1 MPYVLE
7 GLVTTLNE
15 DASVNLAPMGPIPT
29 LDAEGQIQELIFR
42 PFPESRTYRNLIA
55 HPEGVFHVTDRVL
68 PLAQAISRSFASTSV
83 DWLPTKTIHG
93 RLFPDAC
100 QAYEFRIRNRD
111 ETGQRMVLTAEVV
124 QSHNLRPFL
133 GFNRGAHA
141 VIEAAILASRL
152 HILERNVILH
162 ELDRLK
168 VLIEKT
174 ADAEGR
180 AAFDLLVHFIHA
192 ETQQTGNHADSARDD

>member
-7 GLVTTLNE
+7 GLVTTLRS
-15 DASVNLAPMGPIPT
+15 DGHVNFAPMGPIPT
-29 LDAEGQIQELIFR
+29 LDAQGRIQELIFR
-42 PFPESRTYRNLIA
+42 PFPDSRTYRNLVE
-55 HPEGVFHVTDRVL
+55 HSEGVFHITDRVL
-68 PLAQAISRSFASTSV
+68 PLAQAITRSFDSTSV
-83 DWLPTKTIHG
+83 DWKNTGTIKG
-93 RLFPDAC
+93 FIFPEAC
-100 QAYEFRIRNRD
+100 QAYEFRIRDRD
-111 ETGQRMVLTAEVV
+111 ERGQRMVLTAEVV
-124 QSHNLRPFL
+124 QSHDLRPFL

-152 HILERNVILH
+152 HILKRDVILH
-162 ELDRLK
+162 ELDRLE

-192 ETQQTGNHADSARDD
+192 ETQQSGNQADSARDD